1 MTALSS
7 CTAGETPRRFSLC
20 VHATSL
26 RPGTRGFTLVEIL
39 MTLAVVGILAAIATP
54 RIERLS
60 RSLRIEG
67 SAQAFVGDL
76 NRARTQAIKH
86 NATVTVAL
94 TGAQAYRIAGVGT
107 RNLDEEV
114 RFTGT
119 SPDSVNFTGFGTTGD
134 GREVYTLRLGE
145 LERQVVLDAAGQ
157 ARVE

>member
-1 MTALSS
+1 MIAIPFRR
-7 CTAGETPRRFSLC
+7 AGASPRRFSLC
-20 VHATSL
+20 VHAAEL
-26 RPGTRGFTLVEIL
+26 RKGTRGFTLTELL
-39 MTLAVVGILAAIATP
+39 MTCAVVGILAAIATP
-54 RIERLS
+54 SIEKVS
-60 RSLRIEG
+60 RTLRIEG

-76 NRARTQAIKH
+76 NRARTLAIR
-86 NATVTVAL
+86 NNDNVTVAL

-119 SPDSVNFTGFGTTGD
+119 SPDSVSFTGFGSTVD

-145 LERQVVLDAAGQ
+145 LERQIVLDAAGQ